1 MGDSLR
7 DQLLN
12 AGFVENKSARKP
24 AKKSRKPSAKKAPR
38 KSQKSVVEKKNNQVA
53 DDAKI
58 LERKRIKAEIK
69 SLIEE
74 TCEKEIEGDQ
84 VYSYVLGKRIKQLFV
99 NKSCHEKIV
108 NRAVAITRLNGSTY
122 LIPLETAEKVKALN
136 PEWAI
141 VIASEDGDKAED
153 GEYAD
158 YEIPDDLQW

>member
-12 AGFVENKSARKP
+12 AGFVETKTARKP

-38 KSQKSVVEKKNNQVA
+38 KQSKSASESKNKQIEEE
-53 DDAKI
+53 AKI

-69 SLIEE
+69 SLIEAA
-74 TCEKEIEGDQ
+74 CEKEIEGDQ
-84 VYSYVLGKRIKQLFV
+84 VYSYILGNRVKQLFV
-99 NKSCHEKIV
+99 NKACHEKIV
-108 NRAVAITRLNGSTY
+108 NRTVAITRLNGATY

-141 VIASEDGDKAED
+141 VIASDDGDKTEDSDYAE
-153 GEYAD
+153 